1 MFFYFDKKITII
13 DIRRKIMKKAV
24 EGITINMQ
32 SLNWTFGH
40 PQGSLVGNYGQFD
53 KKKLLHSPK
62 IDPRTVE

>member
-1 MFFYFDKKITII
+1 
-13 DIRRKIMKKAV
+13 MKKAV

-53 KKKLLHSPK
+53 KKISFIVRKKTPELLNN
-62 IDPRTVE
+62 DF